1 MASHKQE
8 SNPSPSRIYFSLI
21 LSPLPQLPPHLDKSL
36 HLLRS
41 WNAIVDEP
49 AILVRLLVILSHGRH
64 AQMRKAVAKVPQVFL
79 AQHSRF
85 APVGTACH
93 CDDDATIFA
102 LYSLQ

>member
-1 MASHKQE
+1 
-8 SNPSPSRIYFSLI
+8 
-21 LSPLPQLPPHLDKSL
+21 
-36 HLLRS
+36 
-41 WNAIVDEP
+41 
-49 AILVRLLVILSHGRH
+49 
-64 AQMRKAVAKVPQVFL
+64 MRKAVAKVPQVFL